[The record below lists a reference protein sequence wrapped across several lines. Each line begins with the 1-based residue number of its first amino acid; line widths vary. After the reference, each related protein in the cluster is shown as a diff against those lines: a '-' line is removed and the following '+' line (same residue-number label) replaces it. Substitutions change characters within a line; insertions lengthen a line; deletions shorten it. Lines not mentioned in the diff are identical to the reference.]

1 MNSMSLLILTTE
13 LQMSPLLIMTV
24 SATALYPELSLFSF
38 TTADCPRLE
47 DIPNGSLE
55 VNTTLNITAAVYT
68 CDEGFELVGES
79 TRTCINYSV
88 WSGEPPICLGGKNL
102 ENCN

>member
-55 VNTTLNITAAVYT
+55 VSTTLNITAAVYT
-68 CDEGFELVGES
+68 CDEGFELVGSQLEHVSMIQSGVES
-79 TRTCINYSV
+79 LLFVLVVKI
-88 WSGEPPICLGGKNL
+88 
-102 ENCN
+102 